1 MAEVIIRIKG
11 DTADANAA
19 VEALNKQLG
28 DTGKATIVANK
39 ESDQLTKSLE
49 KQEIRLKKLDGVINI
64 VGGSIEVLAGGLA
77 TTGLVSKENAEQFE
91 AAALGAIA
99 LADGSKR
106 ILDGVKTY
114 TEAQKLANTATEGAA
129 VAQNSLN
136 LAVLKNPYVI
146 AAVAL
151 AALVGGLY
159 AYSQATSEAAIQQ
172 NILNN
177 VETKANEKTAEQVVN
192 LRLLQQVLND
202 STKSEE
208 QRESA
213 LTKLQ
218 KLLPELEGLDLGRAD
233 AIQKVNLA
241 ITKEIGLIQQRAR
254 VEAATER
261 LVELEKERLALIQE
275 VNDPGIFRKTIAAL
289 SGLQTG
295 LGYTTML
302 AVGFGEEFRTINDE
316 TEFLTEYINQNLSPT
331 LEGLGDDIEENI
343 VDKSKAAADALQK
356 LNAAIAVQTEAELS
370 LLSEKNR
377 EIKERETRFN
387 TDLATLKEAGFTDF
401 TALEEE
407 YRIDLAAINKK
418 YDDATIAEQ
427 DRVNKEIEAKLIS
440 RRDLINEIDT
450 ASAITE
456 EEKRQLRIQQIT
468 IYYNTLIEKA
478 RAAGLSEIELEEA
491 KQRAITA
498 ATQEGIDDRSGL
510 EKFFASDLGKAIGG
524 SLSTVASFSKTLSD
538 VQDETTKEAFEQSKK
553 YKVAEVVTS
562 AISSAFQAFGAAAQ
576 FGPILGPI
584 LGAVQV
590 AAIALASK
598 KAIADINASQ
608 FGGST
613 PSLSS
618 PSAGGGASAV
628 LATSPSFGT
637 GGFLGQPQG
646 TLTPI
651 TSPQGPLRAYV
662 VSADVTNGQQAQAQ
676 IERRRT
682 LGPG

>member
-1 MAEVIIRIKG
+1 MAEVIINIGANTQAANAQIDQLNESLNEVGVSTKKADQG
-11 DTADANAA
+11 ADA
-19 VEALNKQLG
+19 
-28 DTGKATIVANK
+28 
-39 ESDQLTKSLE
+39 LTKSLE
-49 KQEIRLKKLDGVINI
+49 KQEIRLKKLDGVINV

-77 TTGLVSKENAEQFE
+77 LTGLVTEENAKQFE

-151 AALVGGLY
+151 VALVGGLY

-172 NILNN
+172 DILNN
-177 VETKANEKTAEQVVN
+177 LETKANEKTAEQVVN

-218 KLLPELEGLDLGRAD
+218 KLLPELEGLDLDRAD

-254 VEAATER
+254 IEAATER

-275 VNDPGIFRKTIAAL
+275 SNDPGIFRKTISAL
-289 SGLQTG
+289 AGLQTR
-295 LGYTTML
+295 LGYTTSL
-302 AVGFGEEFRTINDE
+302 ALSFGEEFKTINDE
-316 TEFLTEYINQNLSPT
+316 TQFLTEYIGQNLSPT
-331 LEGLGDDIEENI
+331 LEGLGDSIEKNV

-370 LLSEKNR
+370 LLSER
-377 EIKERETRFN
+377 DRALKERQTRFD
-387 TDLATLKEAGFTDF
+387 TDLAALKAAGFKDF
-401 TALEEE
+401 TALEKE
-407 YRIDLAAINKK
+407 YTLDVAAINKTAN
-418 YDDATIAEQ
+418 DAALAEQ
-427 DRVNKEIEAKLIS
+427 DKVDKLKIDAALANKNL
-440 RRDLINEIDT
+440 LNEIDT
-450 ASAITE
+450 ALAVSE
-456 EEKRQLRIQQIT
+456 DEKRQLRIQQLT
-468 IYYNTLIEKA
+468 IYYNELIAKA
-478 RAAGLSEIELEEA
+478 TAAGKSIVELNEA
-491 KQRAITA
+491 KKA
-498 ATQEGIDDRSGL
+498 ALIAADKEEIDERTGL
-510 EKFFASDLGKAIGG
+510 AKFFTSELGKGIGA
-524 SLSTVASFSKTLSD
+524 SLSSAASFTKTLAD
-538 VQDETTKEAFEQSKK
+538 VQDDTTKEAFEQSKK
-553 YKVAEVVTS
+553 YKIAEVVTS
-562 AISSAFQAFGAAAQ
+562 AISSAFQAFGAAQQ

-590 AAIALASK
+590 GAIAIASN
-598 KAIADINASQ
+598 KAIADIKASQ
-608 FGGST
+608 FGGGK

-618 PSAGGGASAV
+618 PSTGGSSAA
-628 LATSPSFGT
+628 LATNPAFGA

-651 TSPQGPLRAYV
+651 TSPQTPLRAYV
-662 VSADVTNGQQAQAQ
+662 VSADVTNGQQANAQ
-676 IERRRT
+676 IQRRRV